1 MVSDIVSKL
10 PESVKTGRP
19 EMLSKLKG
27 NLIKDMQD
35 ALIKSLNQYKEPSGS
50 LGALT
55 TSDTDE
61 FANIFMGL
69 IDEKILAVEK
79 FLRENFLLYLGRN
92 ELATPYTQLMILT
105 SHLSKEVERG
115 IRFCGNKI
123 SNRDLYETLSNIRPY
138 NKFTNKVFN
147 DLNTRM
153 CHRNLFDFALTSTIG
168 VSVTRYIE
176 LDEYLGMISTV
187 INESIPLLFM
197 KSTDIF
203 NFEDVIKRLNFK
215 DEDLMS
221 EDTASEMAGKKD
233 SEISILKKS
242 RPLKERRREL
252 YKYMELLL
260 TQTNLEKRFISFLV
274 MVLEIY
280 LFKNHE
286 SMLKDARNYILH
298 QIDLTPFS
306 VVMPEDNFH

>member
-1 MVSDIVSKL
+1 MCKVFSTPSNVNGYLMGPLTKHQHLHDLRTQFRNIKFMFKLQYFDILMKDYTLVRNAEENKSDWKGINSMVSDIVSKL

-19 EMLSKLKG
+19 EMMSKLKG

-35 ALIKSLNQYKEPSGS
+35 ALIESLNQYKEPSGS

-55 TSDTDE
+55 TSVTDE
-61 FANIFMGL
+61 FANIFMGI

-105 SHLSKEVERG
+105 SDLSKEVERG

-123 SNRDLYETLSNIRPY
+123 CNRDLYETLSNIRPY

-168 VSVTRYIE
+168 VSVTRYI
-176 LDEYLGMISTV
+176 
-187 INESIPLLFM
+187 
-197 KSTDIF
+197 
-203 NFEDVIKRLNFK
+203 
-215 DEDLMS
+215 
-221 EDTASEMAGKKD
+221 
-233 SEISILKKS
+233 
-242 RPLKERRREL
+242 
-252 YKYMELLL
+252 
-260 TQTNLEKRFISFLV
+260 
-274 MVLEIY
+274 
-280 LFKNHE
+280 
-286 SMLKDARNYILH
+286 
-298 QIDLTPFS
+298 
-306 VVMPEDNFH
+306 